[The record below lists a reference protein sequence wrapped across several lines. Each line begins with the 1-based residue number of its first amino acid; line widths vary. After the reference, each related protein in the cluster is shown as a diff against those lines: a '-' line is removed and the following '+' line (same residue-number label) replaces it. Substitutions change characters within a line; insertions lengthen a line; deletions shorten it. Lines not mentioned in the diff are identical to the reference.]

1 MTSIPIS
8 MPMQRTNLTLPILVG
23 GATAGT
29 FDLIAAYLTFG
40 ANMPRGIA
48 AGLIGGPASRVG
60 AMPYV
65 LGIFLHYFIAFSA
78 AAIYCLSSRKLP
90 FLKDHF
96 IVCGMFLRN
105 RRLSRDESRR
115 PATLRIPLHGTVSVS
130 RPDAGPAHAYAHH
143 RTPDLVQPEQ
153 AVRLARDDS
162 KNRKPSLPLHRGWP
176 IPAQSPAPRDPAPAP
191 RHASPAA
198 SPAPRHR
205 ARETPPR
212 PEPATH
218 PLLDRP

>member
-29 FDLIAAYLTFG
+29 LDLIAAYLTFG

-48 AGLIGGPASRVG
+48 AGLIGGAAARVG
-60 AMPYV
+60 VTPYV

-96 IVCGMFLRN
+96 IVCGMFYGI
-105 RRLSRDESRR
+105 
-115 PATLRIPLHGTVSVS
+115 AVF
-130 RPDAGPAHAYAHH
+130 
-143 RTPDLVQPEQ
+143 LVMNL
-153 AVRLARDDS
+153 VV
-162 KNRKPSLPLHRGWP
+162 LPLCAFHFMGPYQLRGMVQGLLMHMLIIGLP
-176 IPAQSPAPRDPAPAP
+176 ISFSLNKLSD
-191 RHASPAA
+191 
-198 SPAPRHR
+198 
-205 ARETPPR
+205 
-212 PEPATH
+212 
-218 PLLDRP
+218 